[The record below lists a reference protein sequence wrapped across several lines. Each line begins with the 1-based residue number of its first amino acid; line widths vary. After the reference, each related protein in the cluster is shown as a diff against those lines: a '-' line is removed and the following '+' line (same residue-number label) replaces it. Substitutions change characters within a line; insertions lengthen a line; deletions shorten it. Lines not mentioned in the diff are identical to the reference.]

1 LYSNCIVFPV
11 VTLNQLYFLSF
22 FTISVIY
29 RRIPDDEKPLALCLS
44 WGAQKDSN
52 NPTFALKE
60 NEDGKVEVCVQND
73 KIVY

>member
-1 LYSNCIVFPV
+1 MSQCDKSIYDAITCFV
-11 VTLNQLYFLSF
+11 YFLS
-22 FTISVIY
+22 VVY

-60 NEDGKVEVCVQND
+60 NEDGKVEVCKTYDVTL
-73 KIVY
+73 